1 MEIKYTFH
9 WRKRGGDLR
18 EILFR
23 GQRFDNTDWVFG
35 GYLPKTKTI
44 CTENTHPNSTE
55 YIDLFIKPETLGQY
69 TGMNDIKNKKIFEG
83 DIVKFKRINALGYT
97 TSRVGEVQYYDEL
110 PIFYIYANTGDAWDW
125 VDCEEI
131 EVIGN
136 IHDNPELM
144 ENEK

>member
-1 MEIKYTFH
+1 M
-9 WRKRGGDLR
+9 R

-35 GYLPKTKTI
+35 GYLPKAKTI
-44 CTENTHPNSTE
+44 CTEKTHPNSTE

-69 TGMNDIKNKKIFEG
+69 TGMKDIKDKRIFEG
-83 DIVKFKRINALGYT
+83 DIVKFKRVNALGYT
-97 TSRVGEVQYYDEL
+97 TSRIGEVQYYEEL

-125 VDCEEI
+125 VDCEGI

-144 ENEK
+144 ERECD